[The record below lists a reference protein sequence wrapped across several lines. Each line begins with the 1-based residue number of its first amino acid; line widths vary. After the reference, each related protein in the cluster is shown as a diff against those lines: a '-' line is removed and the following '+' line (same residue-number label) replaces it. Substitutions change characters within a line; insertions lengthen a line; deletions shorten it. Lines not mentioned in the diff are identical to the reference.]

1 MLAQEIVANSHNNNK
16 MNTKIP
22 VIGGYTA
29 IISPEDYT
37 KVAKYKWVAEK
48 QPKGVYAKTIIN
60 NKPMYLHYLVLP
72 SEYINF
78 DIEHING
85 VTLDNRRFNLRI
97 IANGTTKRGK
107 R

>member
-1 MLAQEIVANSHNNNK
+1 MLAQETVVNSHNK
-16 MNTKIP
+16 TDTKIP

-29 IISPEDYT
+29 IISPEDYA
-37 KVAKYKWVAEK
+37 KVAKYKWVAETHS
-48 QPKGVYAKTIIN
+48 KGVYAKTTIN

-97 IANGTTKRGK
+97 IADGTTKR
-107 R
+107 RER